1 MPEQNDTAR
10 HDDDTT
16 RGAVT
21 NTSSH
26 PTEAALEYHYETATP
41 QPTDES
47 AWVRRLDKVLAVQ
60 RPVVVK
66 HVRSLRRR
74 HKKATPDKLIRIL
87 EREYLAAV
95 TTGGA
100 AVGASA
106 VIPGVGWGVALALSG
121 VETAGFLEASALFA
135 QSVTEVHGIAVS
147 DPERAR
153 ALVMAMMLGGPGAS
167 LVRQFAGEAMGT
179 APARTAF
186 WGELVTSKLPKAA
199 MSGLTDTIRK
209 QFVRRFAASQGA
221 TIVGRAIPFG
231 IGAVVGGTGNHLL
244 GRKVVVSARTAFGS
258 APTSFPAELDA

>member
-1 MPEQNDTAR
+1 VPDRHHSPAPDHDPATTETSLTAR
-10 HDDDTT
+10 DAATT
-16 RGAVT
+16 
-21 NTSSH
+21 
-26 PTEAALEYHYETATP
+26 PEYHYETSTP
-41 QPTDES
+41 GRSYDS
-47 AWVRRLDKVLAVQ
+47 VWVRRLDKLLAVQ
-60 RPVVVK
+60 RPVVVR
-66 HVRSLRRR
+66 HVATLRRR
-74 HKKATPDKLIRIL
+74 HKKATPQKLIGIL

-106 VIPGVGWGVALALSG
+106 VIPGVGWGVSLALSG

-147 DPERAR
+147 DPDRAR
-153 ALVMAMMLGGPGAS
+153 ALVMAMLLGGPGAG

-221 TIVGRAIPFG
+221 TVLGRAMPFG

-244 GRKVVVSARTAFGS
+244 GRKVVTSARTAFGP
-258 APTSFPAELDA
+258 APAEFPLDLSL

>member
-1 MPEQNDTAR
+1 VPERSQPHSPDHAAS
-10 HDDDTT
+10 TT
-16 RGAVT
+16 DAQLAARGAANST
-21 NTSSH
+21 
-26 PTEAALEYHYETATP
+26 EYHYQTP
-41 QPTDES
+41 APDRS
-47 AWVRRLDKVLAVQ
+47 DDAAWVRRLDKLLAVQ

-66 HVRSLRRR
+66 HVATLRRR
-74 HKKATPDKLIRIL
+74 HKKATPQKLITIL

-106 VIPGVGWGVALALSG
+106 VIPGVGWGVSLALSG

-147 DPERAR
+147 DPDRAR
-153 ALVMAMMLGGPGAS
+153 ALVMAMLLGGPGAS

-209 QFVRRFAASQGA
+209 QFIRRFAASQGA
-221 TIVGRAIPFG
+221 SVLGRALPFG

-244 GRKVVVSARTAFGS
+244 GRKVATARTAFG
-258 APTSFPAELDA
+258 AAPAEFPIDLSL

>member
-1 MPEQNDTAR
+1 VPERSQPHSPDHAAS
-10 HDDDTT
+10 TT
-16 RGAVT
+16 DAQLAARGAANST
-21 NTSSH
+21 
-26 PTEAALEYHYETATP
+26 EYHYQTP
-41 QPTDES
+41 APDRS
-47 AWVRRLDKVLAVQ
+47 DDAAWVRRLDKLLAVQ

-66 HVRSLRRR
+66 HVATLRRR
-74 HKKATPDKLIRIL
+74 HKKATPQKLITIL

-106 VIPGVGWGVALALSG
+106 VIPGVGWGVS
-121 VETAGFLEASALFA
+121 ASALFA

-147 DPERAR
+147 DPDRAR
-153 ALVMAMMLGGPGAS
+153 ALVMAMLLGGPGAS

-209 QFVRRFAASQGA
+209 QFIRRFAASQGA
-221 TIVGRAIPFG
+221 SVLGRALPFG

-244 GRKVVVSARTAFGS
+244 GRKVVTTARTAFG
-258 APTSFPAELDA
+258 AAPAEFPVDLSL

>member
-1 MPEQNDTAR
+1 VPDRSQSHNPD
-10 HDDDTT
+10 HDPSTT
-16 RGAVT
+16 GGPLASRDAA
-21 NTSSH
+21 
-26 PTEAALEYHYETATP
+26 PTPEYHYETSTP
-41 QPTDES
+41 DRTDDV
-47 AWVRRLDKVLAVQ
+47 AWVRRLDKLLAVQ

-66 HVRSLRRR
+66 HVATLRRR
-74 HKKATPDKLIRIL
+74 HKKATPQKLITIL

-106 VIPGVGWGVALALSG
+106 VIPGVGWGVSLALSG

-147 DPERAR
+147 DPDRAR
-153 ALVMAMMLGGPGAS
+153 ALVMAMLMGGPGAS

-221 TIVGRAIPFG
+221 SVLGRALPFG
-231 IGAVVGGTGNHLL
+231 IGAVVTTLRPSRWL
-244 GRKVVVSARTAFGS
+244 PVPPTTARTAFG
-258 APTSFPAELDA
+258 AAPAEFPVDLSL